1 MDNRNKSKPTTGHE
15 DLTVVDELAEVISPD
30 HLSEDDN
37 HRLVVV
43 NEQTIDEYDLCAL
56 TGESREG
63 LLWQARHAE
72 EKGEVVTVLLFDY
85 NKNLDELDQL
95 YVGTGEA
102 GDEGVLPGDE
112 IKEETDGQ

>member
-15 DLTVVDELAEVISPD
+15 DLTVVEELAEVISPD

-43 NEQTIDEYDLCAL
+43 NEETIDEYDLCAL

-63 LLWQARHAE
+63 LLWQARRAE

-85 NKNLDELDQL
+85 NK
-95 YVGTGEA
+95 
-102 GDEGVLPGDE
+102 
-112 IKEETDGQ
+112 KEETDGGA